1 MISCTDSIGRPS
13 GVKEGEF
20 DLKIKWIR
28 GYFGALTAS
37 PLRPPPKSPIKD
49 GKLVTSGPLVRR
61 GASHGE
67 EGYEEQEEGGGYE
80 EEEGGYYEAD

>member
-1 MISCTDSIGRPS
+1 MMISCTSQDGMPS
-13 GVKEGEF
+13 QVTEGEF

-49 GKLVTSGPLVRR
+49 GKLVTSGPLQRQKSR
-61 GASHGE
+61 P
-67 EGYEEQEEGGGYE
+67 EQEGADGYYDEEYE
-80 EEEGGYYEAD
+80 EEYE